1 MRRMIR
7 HGGII
12 EDHWRHVVDDDA
24 LPPEGDVIVTEARW
38 HAERE
43 TLLARRDG
51 RIGVRIHGETDLSAL
66 APDLGA
72 LAVIALE
79 FPAFKD
85 GRCLSQARLLRE
97 RFGYSGELRAVG
109 DVLRDQLAYMAR
121 VGIDAF
127 EVRADRSLED
137 ALQAFEEFSG
147 HYQLNPVGHSPREL
161 RREHAVPARSAA
173 AS

>member
-7 HGGII
+7 HGRIV
-12 EDHWRHVVDDDA
+12 EDHWLNVADDDA
-24 LPPEGDVIVTEARW
+24 LPEGDVIVTEARW
-38 HAERE
+38 HAERR
-43 TLLARRDG
+43 TLLASNG
-51 RIGVRIHGETDLSAL
+51 RVGVKIHGETDLSAL
-66 APDLGA
+66 EPDLDSLA
-72 LAVIALE
+72 LIALE

-97 RFGYSGELRAVG
+97 RFGYTGELRAVG

-127 EVRADRSLED
+127 EVREDRSLED
-137 ALQAFEEFSG
+137 ALQAFQEFSG
-147 HYQLNPVGHSPREL
+147 HYQLNPVGQSPREL
-161 RREHAVPARSAA
+161 RRRRVAPARTAA